1 VDGDGGGGGL
11 LGLRGTDG
19 GGGGLKELPETVSE
33 LGNGVVEGEQ
43 AVEQDGAGEVKGVAG
58 GVEVAFQGRGLLA
71 TERKGDGEEVEA
83 GCAG

>member
-71 TERKGDGEEVEA
+71 TER
-83 GCAG
+83 